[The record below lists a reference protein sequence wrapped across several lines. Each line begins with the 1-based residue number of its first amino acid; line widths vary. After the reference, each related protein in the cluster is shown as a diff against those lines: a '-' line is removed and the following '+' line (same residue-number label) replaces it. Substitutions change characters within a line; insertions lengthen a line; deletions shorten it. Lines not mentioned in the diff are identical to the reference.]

1 MNKVTKY
8 FHADNEHGWLAVK
21 SKEIVELGLTDTIT
35 DFSYAKGKTVYLEED
50 KDAQVFLS
58 TAKAK
63 GIDIEVKNAKV
74 VKRSNIRG
82 FQRFSDVFQ
91 LGKPAVTPVAES
103 DSN

>member
-8 FHADNEHGWLAVK
+8 FHADAEHGWLAVK
-21 SKEIVELGLTDTIT
+21 TKDVVELGLTDQIS

-50 KDAQVFLS
+50 KDAQVFLE

-63 GIDIEVKNAKV
+63 GLEIEVKNAKV

-82 FQRFSDVFQ
+82 FARFSDVM
-91 LGKPAVTPVAES
+91 KPETTPEVTA
-103 DSN
+103 